1 LEGEV
6 LIVHKINA
14 ILIDAIISPIALSTS
29 ITFQFFFFWLS
40 MAKHRTGRG
49 GFTHKLPAPGVFQQ
63 GDKVITPLHCSMLL
77 NKKKETEWGNTYI
90 PVMGIITNVPE
101 EPDGVYTINIV
112 GNLSY
117 QDVSF
122 TVKAT
127 STYIHPRTHLYEDCQ
142 FELEEILDDRVHS
155 HDKHFRCKKNCKSK
169 RDYRIKWVGWAE
181 PTFEPDA
188 HIPPEAIAFYKAYGP
203 YRREVG
209 QQIEVWLDDEDTSH
223 TDFAAELRDHE
234 HSEDAVCSEFADIC
248 NEEFDIVF
256 TNKSLQEAIQF
267 RVADAPLDITDFK
280 NIVAPLLSDIAKR
293 KKAAAAEQE
302 RSEQPGEGSGTG
314 AASTEGGA
322 AAALRSRE
330 CHDCKQNILPSDS
343 HTCVKCHRNVHQACA
358 RAPSPKAQAGVCKT
372 CRSKLCARCN
382 CPLAAEGRI
391 LCGRCGFF
399 CCANCARLA
408 KVGDKVE
415 NRCKACLPGP
425 QDSSIQGQ
433 GSYRPA
439 PEGRTTLAAV
449 ALATDIAAA
458 IAVADTADMATD
470 SRVAAPA
477 AAPAESAIVEAATA
491 TGAAAA
497 SMAAPTASADA
508 AVAAPVTLPVAAKLV
523 RQQLGDSP
531 EVSSDTETSDATGTS
546 DDTGDDAPPPA
557 PEQGAAVP
565 SAVVAQSNMPGP
577 AVTAAPT
584 KKAGEKRKADGE
596 DKQRP
601 LKQGKINM
609 QSLTLGKK
617 GKP

>member
-1 LEGEV
+1 
-6 LIVHKINA
+6 
-14 ILIDAIISPIALSTS
+14 
-29 ITFQFFFFWLS
+29 
-40 MAKHRTGRG
+40 
-49 GFTHKLPAPGVFQQ
+49 
-63 GDKVITPLHCSMLL
+63 MLL

-90 PVMGIITNVPE
+90 PVMGIIVNVPE

-117 QDVSF
+117 QDVAF

-127 STYIHPRTHLYEDCQ
+127 SAYIHPRTHLYEDCQ
-142 FELEEILDDRVHS
+142 FELEEILADRVHN
-155 HDKHFRCKKNCKSK
+155 HGEHFRCKKKCKSK

-209 QQIEVWLDDEDTSH
+209 QQIEVWLDDEDT
-223 TDFAAELRDHE
+223 TTEDFTAELRDHA

-256 TNKSLQEAIQF
+256 TNKSLDEAIQF
-267 RVADAPLDITDFK
+267 RLADRPDGNGAFDS
-280 NIVAPLLSDIAKR
+280 IVAPLLSNIAVR

-302 RSEQPGEGSGTG
+302 RSEQSGEGSGTG

-330 CHDCKQNILPSDS
+330 CNVCKTNILQSDS
-343 HTCVKCHRNVHQACA
+343 HTCVKCHRNVHKACS

-391 LCGRCGFF
+391 LCERCGFF

-425 QDSSIQGQ
+425 IQGQ
-433 GSYRPA
+433 GDIRPA
-439 PEGRTTLAAV
+439 PENRTSVAAV
-449 ALATDIAAA
+449 VLFFFSGESLLAKIYGQRIPQTVLGKALPLMGLPYSKITNN
-458 IAVADTADMATD
+458 
-470 SRVAAPA
+470 
-477 AAPAESAIVEAATA
+477 
-491 TGAAAA
+491 
-497 SMAAPTASADA
+497 
-508 AVAAPVTLPVAAKLV
+508 TLL
-523 RQQLGDSP
+523 RWRGL
-531 EVSSDTETSDATGTS
+531 T
-546 DDTGDDAPPPA
+546 PPP
-557 PEQGAAVP
+557 
-565 SAVVAQSNMPGP
+565 N
-577 AVTAAPT
+577 
-584 KKAGEKRKADGE
+584 
-596 DKQRP
+596 
-601 LKQGKINM
+601 
-609 QSLTLGKK
+609 
-617 GKP
+617 